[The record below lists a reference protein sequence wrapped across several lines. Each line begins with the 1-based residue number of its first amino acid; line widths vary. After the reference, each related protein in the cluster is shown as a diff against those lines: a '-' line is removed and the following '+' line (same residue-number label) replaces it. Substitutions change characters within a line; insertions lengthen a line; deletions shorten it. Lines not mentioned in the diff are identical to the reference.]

1 MKIIRSEQADN
12 PAFVFQISPREKA
25 LLLATLKMYPMLDA
39 SFHQISRGDRAPNR
53 AEQQWLEE
61 AMAEQR
67 KEHKKKL
74 DQFFGDE
81 RRFFQASKSE
91 LRLTLNGEQMEWML
105 RVLNEIRVGS
115 WVRLGRPEMEKV
127 REAGAGS
134 KEASSVA
141 AMELSGYFQMVLLD
155 AFK

>member
-1 MKIIRSEQADN
+1 MKIIRSEQGGGA
-12 PAFVFQISPREKA
+12 AFVFQISPREKA
-25 LLLATLKMYPMLDA
+25 LLLATLKLYPMLD
-39 SFHQISRGDRAPNR
+39 SGFHQISRGERPQKK

-81 RRFFQASKSE
+81 GRFFKMAKSE
-91 LRLTLNGEQMEWML
+91 VRLTLNPEQMEWML

-115 WVRLGRPEMEKV
+115 WVQLGRPELHAV
-127 REAGAGS
+127 RKTGATS
-134 KEASSVA
+134 QHASSVA
-141 AMELSGYFQMVLLD
+141 AMELSGYFQMVLLE
-155 AFK
+155 AFQ